1 MKILLVGALSWN
13 PERVRSLHER
23 GHQLWGLWSRSMAW
37 DQGPYP
43 AIDDCVTPLEP
54 GEAAAAIRSH
64 AMDCVYSL
72 FQVYHW
78 RLWGPPRAGIE
89 HDVWTLLR
97 ALMADRQRGMFDV
110 PIVRHWGFDVHNID
124 PVITRAFDGQVF
136 CNREK
141 YDYWTTAV
149 ASGGCGV
156 DAFGEGTAPDLLDS
170 DLPKREFMNDDFA
183 EPLSRAGG
191 DVHTVCVGRPFGIDY
206 LAAAARGIH
215 VHIYGNNFDDV
226 YRALAR
232 AMSLRGAV
240 RGRDLLQRFVHVHPS
255 LQVGG
260 TWDEVR
266 AVKARWVREFSRY
279 DAAWSYI
286 GAPLPWRNLD
296 DRAAIPN
303 RLGTYV
309 LAGLPVI
316 SDAGA
321 GYYRHD
327 ELVRLGGNIDLD
339 GSGYDMLRA
348 RLDDEVRTRKLQGNV
363 RRARA
368 GYSFDATIDPLVGM
382 LERARARYFARPHR
396 ERTRFDA
403 TRARL
408 VHFHTAPGPGAP
420 LHGGGTPPAA
430 ADDEP
435 LPVQRTPPLP
445 ALRGRVRNLVLR
457 YKQALLARRL
467 GLTVERTAPDRHAS
481 P

>member
-43 AIDDCVTPLEP
+43 AMADCIVPLEA

-64 AMDCVYSL
+64 AIECVYSL

-78 RLWGPPRAGIE
+78 RLWGPPTHGVE

-97 ALMADRQRGMFDV
+97 GLMAERQRGTFDA

-124 PVITRAFDGQVF
+124 PVITRAFDGQIF

-141 YDYWTTAV
+141 YDYWTTA
-149 ASGGCGV
+149 AQNGGCGV
-156 DAFGEGTAPDLLDS
+156 DVFGKGTAPDLLDS
-170 DLPKREFMNDDFA
+170 DLPKLEFMNDDFA

-206 LAAAARGIH
+206 LAAASRGIH

-226 YRALAR
+226 YRTLAR
-232 AMSLRGAV
+232 DMSLRAAH
-240 RGRDLLQRFVHVHPS
+240 RGRDLLRRFVHIHPS

-260 TWDEVR
+260 TWR
-266 AVKARWVREFSRY
+266 AVRTIKARWVREFSRY

-286 GAPLPWRNLD
+286 GTPLPWRTLD

-303 RLGTYV
+303 RLGTYM
-309 LAGLPVI
+309 LAGLPAI

-327 ELVRLGGNIDLD
+327 ELVRLGANIDLD
-339 GSGYDMLRA
+339 GGGYDALRA
-348 RLDDEVRTRKLQGNV
+348 RLDDEVRTRALQGNV

-368 GYSFDATIDPLVGM
+368 SYSFDATIDPLVGM
-382 LERARARYFARPHR
+382 LEAARTRYFARSHR
-396 ERTRFDA
+396 ERTQFDT
-403 TRARL
+403 TRAHL
-408 VHFHTAPGPGAP
+408 IHFHTSPGPGGP
-420 LHGGGTPPAA
+420 LHGGGTPAA
-430 ADDEP
+430 AVDDKP
-435 LPVQRTPPLP
+435 IPVRRTPLLA
-445 ALRGRVRNLVLR
+445 ALRGRCRDLVLR
-457 YKQALLARRL
+457 YKVKLLASRVR
-467 GLTVERTAPDRHAS
+467 LTVERDTPDAGA
-481 P
+481 